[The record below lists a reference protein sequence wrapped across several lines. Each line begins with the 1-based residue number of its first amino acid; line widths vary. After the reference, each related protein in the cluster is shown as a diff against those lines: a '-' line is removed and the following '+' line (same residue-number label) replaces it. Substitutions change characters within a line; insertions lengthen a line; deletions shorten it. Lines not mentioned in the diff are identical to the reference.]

1 MKVPGLR
8 EERITEVV
16 QAIRE
21 LAAGGTNA
29 GGSLTLAASV
39 TSTTVVNAL
48 CSPRSQVLLTPKTAN
63 AASATGVYVT
73 PGDRQF
79 VVTHNSTAATDRRF
93 SYLVLN
99 TD

>member
-8 EERITEVV
+8 EERLTEIV
-16 QAIRE
+16 QAIQG

-29 GGSLTLAASV
+29 GGQFTLTPSV
-39 TSTTVVNAL
+39 TTTTVVNAL
-48 CSPRSQVLLTPKTAN
+48 CSPRSQVLLTAKTAN
-63 AASATGVYVT
+63 AASATGVFVT
-73 PGDRQF
+73 PGTRQF
-79 VVTHNSTAATDRRF
+79 VVTHNSTAATDRTF

>member
-1 MKVPGLR
+1 VKVPGLR

-29 GGSLTLAASV
+29 GGEFTLAASV
-39 TSTTVVNAL
+39 TSTTVPCLL
-48 CSPRSQVLLTPKTAN
+48 CSPRSQVLLTAKTAS

-73 PGDRQF
+73 PGTRQF
-79 VVTHNSTAATDRRF
+79 VVNHNSTSATDRTY